1 MPTEWSLPGAIDAV
15 RGKHVQL
22 IAVAVRDEILTEVAQ
37 RPRRAAGARRAAV
50 RCARMTSVTMTREF
64 DLLDGGWYASNPHDD
79 WAWMREHAPAYRD
92 PKNMVWALTRYDDVL
107 AAEKDPETF
116 SSHRAPRPHGDHLPM
131 MISMD
136 APEHS
141 RRRKLVSRGF
151 TPRRVRDHE
160 ATIRRI
166 CTHIIDRVAAKGE
179 CDFVWDIAA
188 PLPLLLIADM
198 LGFPPDAY
206 DNLLR
211 WSDDLIR
218 ATTIDP
224 PPEVAQAGLE
234 AMLEFREF
242 QLGVIA
248 DRRARPAQD
257 DLVSIL
263 CYADIDGE
271 RLDDESIIN
280 ESLLILIGG
289 DETSRHVMTDGM
301 LALLEHPDQHAILR
315 DDPDAIE
322 IGVEE
327 LLRWVSPIKNMSRT
341 VTREYEMHGQTMHE
355 GDQVMLMYPS
365 ANRDSAVFDD
375 PDRFDVRRDPNPH
388 LAFGFGPH
396 FCMGASL
403 ARLELKVM
411 FGELLRR
418 LPDLH
423 LAGEPFPRRSSNF
436 ISGPEAMPV
445 AFTPA

>member
-1 MPTEWSLPGAIDAV
+1 MTDLYYDPDGRRPRSHA
-15 RGKHVQL
+15 
-22 IAVAVRDEILTEVAQ
+22 LTEDGMS
-37 RPRRAAGARRAAV
+37 R
-50 RCARMTSVTMTREF
+50 TI
-64 DLLDGGWYASNPHDD
+64 DLLDGSWYASQPYDD
-79 WAWMREHAPAYRD
+79 WAWMRDHAPAYYD
-92 PKNMVWALTRYDDVL
+92 AVNEVWALTRYDDVL
-107 AAEKDPETF
+107 AVEKDPATF
-116 SSHRAPRPHGDHLPM
+116 SSERAPRPHGMHLPM

-136 APEHS
+136 DPEHLH
-141 RRRKLVSRGF
+141 RRKLVSRGF

-166 CTHIIDRVAAKGE
+166 CTGIIDRVAPKGE

-198 LGFPPDAY
+198 LGFPPESY
-206 DNLLR
+206 DDLLR

-218 ATTIDP
+218 ATDNEP
-224 PPEVAQAGLE
+224 PVEVQTAGLE

-248 DRRARPAQD
+248 DRRSKPPQD

-263 CYADIDGE
+263 CHAEIDGE
-271 RLDDESIIN
+271 RLDDESIIQ

-301 LALLEHPDQHAILR
+301 LALLAHPDQMAILR
-315 DDPDAIE
+315 DNLDGIE
-322 IGVEE
+322 TGVEE
-327 LLRWVSPIKNMSRT
+327 LLRWVSPIKNMART
-341 VTREYEMHGQTMHE
+341 VTRDIELHGETLHA
-355 GDQVMLMYPS
+355 GDQLILMYPS
-365 ANRDSAVFDD
+365 ANRDPRVFED
-375 PDRFDVRRDPNPH
+375 PDRFDVRRDPNPQI
-388 LAFGFGPH
+388 AFGFGPH

-403 ARLELKVM
+403 ARIELKVM
-411 FGELLRR
+411 FSELLQR

-423 LAGEPFPRRSSNF
+423 LAGDPLPRRNSNF

>member
-1 MPTEWSLPGAIDAV
+1 
-15 RGKHVQL
+15 
-22 IAVAVRDEILTEVAQ
+22 
-37 RPRRAAGARRAAV
+37 
-50 RCARMTSVTMTREF
+50 
-64 DLLDGGWYASNPHDD
+64 
-79 WAWMREHAPAYRD
+79 MREHAPAYWD
-92 PKNMVWALTRYDDVL
+92 AKNEVWALTRYDDVL
-107 AAEKDPETF
+107 AVEKDPGTF

-160 ATIRRI
+160 PTIRRI
-166 CTHIIDRVAAKGE
+166 CTEIIDRVAPKGE

-198 LGFPPDAY
+198 LGFPPESY
-206 DNLLR
+206 DDLLR

-234 AMLEFREF
+234 AMLAFREF

-248 DRRARPAQD
+248 DRRSKPPQD

-263 CYADIDGE
+263 CDAEIDGE
-271 RLDDESIIN
+271 RLDDESIIQ

-301 LALLEHPDQHAILR
+301 LALLEHPDQLAILR
-315 DDPDAIE
+315 DDPATIE
-322 IGVEE
+322 VGVEE
-327 LLRWVSPIKNMSRT
+327 LLRWVSPIKNMART
-341 VTREYEMHGQTMHE
+341 VTRDVELHGQTLRE
-355 GDQVMLMYPS
+355 GDQVILMYPA
-365 ANRDSAVFDD
+365 ANRDPVVFED
-375 PDRFDVRRDPNPH
+375 PERLDVRRDPNPH

-396 FCMGASL
+396 FCMGAVAGAPRAASDVL
-403 ARLELKVM
+403 RTAAPAARPAPRGRPAAAPVVE
-411 FGELLRR
+411 
-418 LPDLH
+418 LH
-423 LAGEPFPRRSSNF
+423 LRTGGDAGPLCANSWIRLVG
-436 ISGPEAMPV
+436 IAMSFGKGWSLKNYENNKPW
-445 AFTPA
+445 

>member
-1 MPTEWSLPGAIDAV
+1 MS
-15 RGKHVQL
+15 
-22 IAVAVRDEILTEVAQ
+22 RD
-37 RPRRAAGARRAAV
+37 
-50 RCARMTSVTMTREF
+50 F
-64 DLLDGGWYASNPHDD
+64 DLLDGSWYASQPYDD
-79 WAWMREHAPAYRD
+79 WAWMREHAPAYYD
-92 PKNMVWALTRYDDVL
+92 DVNQVWALTRYDDVL
-107 AAEKDPETF
+107 AAEKDPLTF
-116 SSHRAPRPHGDHLPM
+116 SNERAPRPHGTHLPM

-136 APEHS
+136 DPEHL

-166 CTHIIDRVAAKGE
+166 CTEIIDRVAPKKE

-198 LGFPPDAY
+198 LGFPPESY
-206 DNLLR
+206 DDLLR

-218 ATTIDP
+218 ATDNEP
-224 PPEVAQAGLE
+224 PVEVQTAGLE

-248 DRRARPAQD
+248 DRRANPQD

-263 CYADIDGE
+263 CHAEIDGE
-271 RLDDESIIN
+271 RLDDESIIQ

-301 LALLEHPDQHAILR
+301 LALLAHPDQMAIMGANPGAVEL
-315 DDPDAIE
+315 
-322 IGVEE
+322 GVEE
-327 LLRWVSPIKNMSRT
+327 LLRWVTPIKNMART
-341 VTREYEMHGQTMHE
+341 VTRDVELHGETLHE
-355 GDQVMLMYPS
+355 GDQLVLMYPA
-365 ANRDSAVFDD
+365 ANRDPRMFED
-375 PDRFDVRRDPNPH
+375 PDRFDVRRNPNPH
-388 LAFGFGPH
+388 IAFGFGPH

-411 FGELLRR
+411 FSELLRR

-423 LAGEPFPRRSSNF
+423 LAGEAMPRRNSNF
-436 ISGPEAMPV
+436 ISGPEKMPV
-445 AFTPA
+445 AF

>member
-1 MPTEWSLPGAIDAV
+1 
-15 RGKHVQL
+15 
-22 IAVAVRDEILTEVAQ
+22 
-37 RPRRAAGARRAAV
+37 
-50 RCARMTSVTMTREF
+50 MTREF
-64 DLLDGGWYASNPHDD
+64 DLLDGHWYAGQPYDD
-79 WAWMREHAPAYRD
+79 WAWMREHAPAYWD
-92 PKNMVWALTRYDDVL
+92 AKNKVWALTRYADVL
-107 AAEKDPETF
+107 AVEKDPATF
-116 SSHRAPRPHGDHLPM
+116 SSYTAPRPHGYHLPM

-141 RRRKLVSRGF
+141 HRRKLVSRGF

-166 CTHIIDRVAAKGE
+166 CTEIIDKVAPKGE

-198 LGFPPDAY
+198 LGFPPESY
-206 DNLLR
+206 DDLLR

-224 PPEVAQAGLE
+224 TPEVEQAGMD
-234 AMLEFREF
+234 AMLGFREF

-248 DRRARPAQD
+248 DRRAHPKE
-257 DLVSIL
+257 DLVTVL
-263 CYADIDGE
+263 CEAEIDGE
-271 RLDDESIIN
+271 RLDDESIIQ

-301 LALLEHPDQHAILR
+301 LTLLAHPDQMRVLR
-315 DDPDAIE
+315 DDPTAME
-322 IGVEE
+322 VGVEE

-341 VTREYEMHGQTMHE
+341 VTREYQMHGQAMHE
-355 GDQVMLMYPS
+355 GDQVILMYPS
-365 ANRDSAVFDD
+365 ANRDAAVFDD

-418 LPDLH
+418 LPDLR
-423 LAGEPFPRRSSNF
+423 LAGDPFPRRSSNF
-436 ISGPEAMPV
+436 ISGPETMPV